1 MKKIIILLFSILTFS
16 FGLNNLSAECNDVAS
31 EALLVRA
38 ETINIDSSEEIT
50 VRIDVSGLTEGM
62 YAIVINDYNDTKN
75 TYNYSDTEEGKF
87 SFYTDNVNKKINYV
101 IKVYNV
107 DTTCSVEPLNT
118 LSVKTDKFNSYSM
131 NDDCRNPYGIELCGA
146 FYDVGNMTY
155 EEFNEKVSALVEE
168 ESKPFSKKLGSFIA
182 KYYLYI
188 LIPFLII
195 VGIYVVRIIILKRG
209 KKNE

>member
-1 MKKIIILLFSILTFS
+1 MKKIIILLFSMLIFS
-16 FGLNNLSAECNDVAS
+16 FGFLSLKADCSSVAS
-31 EALLVRA
+31 EALVVRA
-38 ETINIDSSEEIT
+38 ETINIDRGDETT
-50 VRIDVSGLTEGM
+50 VRIDVEGLTENT

-87 SFYTDNVNKKINYV
+87 SFNTDNVNKKINYV
-101 IKVYNV
+101 IKIYSV
-107 DTTCSVEPLNT
+107 DTTCSIEPLNT
-118 LSVKTDKFNSYSM
+118 LSVRTDKFNSYSM
-131 NDDCRNPYGIELCGA
+131 NDVCRNPYGIELCGA
-146 FYDVGNMTY
+146 FYDVGDMTY